1 MVGDEDI
8 NDYDKNN
15 NATTIVKPE
24 LDKWNNFS
32 FILRKQNR
40 KLFEKMLQSSY
51 KYSDAINAKG
61 KEFST
66 ESLLI
71 SLIFDQH
78 KMLLIN
84 AVSNITNNNNKNSV
98 KE

>member
-1 MVGDEDI
+1 MDEDI

-66 ESLLI
+66 GSLLI

>member
-1 MVGDEDI
+1 
-8 NDYDKNN
+8 
-15 NATTIVKPE
+15 
-24 LDKWNNFS
+24 
-32 FILRKQNR
+32 
-40 KLFEKMLQSSY
+40 MLQSSY
-51 KYSDAINAKG
+51 KYSSSINAKG
-61 KEFST
+61 KEFTT
-66 ESLLI
+66 ESLLM

>member
-1 MVGDEDI
+1 MDEDI

-15 NATTIVKPE
+15 NATTIVKQE

>member
-1 MVGDEDI
+1 VDEDI

-40 KLFEKMLQSSY
+40 KLFEKTY
-51 KYSDAINAKG
+51 E
-61 KEFST
+61 KEM
-66 ESLLI
+66 EKKENYYIVL
-71 SLIFDQH
+71 H
-78 KMLLIN
+78 G
-84 AVSNITNNNNKNSV
+84 V
-98 KE
+98 KI

>member
-1 MVGDEDI
+1 MDEDI

-66 ESLLI
+66 ASLLI